1 MPVSSTK
8 WWWVYCAMEWGSM
21 LRVEEGK
28 DRGREVGWILHM
40 QQSTK
45 RRVGDRS

>member
-1 MPVSSTK
+1 
-8 WWWVYCAMEWGSM
+8 M

-40 QQSTK
+40 DAEPIHD
-45 RRVGDRS
+45 GW